1 MNRWK
6 CQILFFF
13 ALNPN
18 FIMINCIQPQSE
30 SNMAATWRI
39 SKVQPFFC
47 TGCRPHDVS
56 VQPDRI
62 WVISYVNRKKKQNRN
77 KKRKKKKKYKLYWH
91 LQVSFFNSSSVNI
104 RTGVDPL
111 SNKMIFL
118 ITKMSKKVSNLHL
131 IWSCWSRSS
140 SCGFDSGS
148 TRVRPCINVSA
159 VRRREVLLQPVFFVL
174 PWRSTWNQ
182 HVSRSKLKYSSSSQ
196 LD

>member
-1 MNRWK
+1 M
-6 CQILFFF
+6 
-13 ALNPN
+13 
-18 FIMINCIQPQSE
+18 
-30 SNMAATWRI
+30 
-39 SKVQPFFC
+39 KVSDIIFFC
-47 TGCRPHDVS
+47 IESQLYYDKLYTTPVREQHGCHMENLQSPTFLLYWLQATRCFSTARQNMSDIVCK
-56 VQPDRI
+56 QE
-62 WVISYVNRKKKQNRN
+62 KKQNRN

-140 SCGFDSGS
+140 SCGSDSGS